1 MTRHLRLA
9 GALAAALLATAC
21 TVYKYKDLDGA
32 ALAKSKKG
40 TILQVQTADDTVGF
54 SPSDPPVVKDGAVVG
69 GLHMTYSVDPQDI
82 VELSPEKKAARI
94 VLKDGTRFLVTASGA
109 DGERILCEAVKPVSI
124 PLDEIVRAQVR
135 TVNTG
140 ASVFNTFAGVLL
152 AAGAVALDV
161 ALNTEDGEFD
171 PTDSFTVDFVFSLFE
186 SAPGYIAES
195 PGRRSNKAIMGMM
208 DASDV
213 ARETQF
219 WTMEW
224 TPVEARPGEDGKLRV
239 TLDNASA
246 APRGIDEAKLV
257 VVDHPPGVAIAPDI
271 LGAVRSYAGPVPPES
286 AADESGA
293 DIRALVAARDGVFW
307 RTPGGEPAPGG
318 KGLARDQIS
327 LSFPRPKGA
336 RHARLIVGVSNTTWR
351 SEFARE
357 ALALSTVPATPA
369 LPAAPG
375 GKPSKPLRPTEFAS
389 PSGYRNWE
397 FTTLRVRVMTVLGW
411 QTGQVLSA
419 VGPRPAED
427 MIYDIDLSDIPG
439 DKVRLQLSPPAGY
452 WLIDHLALDFGRD
465 TLLETAEIAPEGMEG
480 PDAAEVLKA
489 LAAEDATTFVLYPA
503 ESASELTFILPP
515 PKMGRERAVFLRT
528 VSCYE
533 MPPKAGEAR

>member
-1 MTRHLRLA
+1 MTQHLRLA
-9 GALAAALLATAC
+9 GTLAAALLATAC
-21 TVYKYKDLDGA
+21 TVYKFKELDGP

-40 TILQVQTADDTVGF
+40 TIMQVQTADDTVGF

-69 GLHMTYSVDPQDI
+69 GIHMTYSVDPQDI
-82 VELSPEKKAARI
+82 VEISPEKKAARI
-94 VLKDGTRFLVTASGA
+94 VLKDGTRFLVASSVA
-109 DGERILCEAVKPVSI
+109 DGERILCQAVKPVVI
-124 PLDEIVRAQVR
+124 PLDEVVLAQVR
-135 TVNTG
+135 TVNAG
-140 ASVFNTFAGVLL
+140 ASALNTLAGVLIV
-152 AAGAVALDV
+152 AGALALDF
-161 ALNTEDGEFD
+161 ALDADDGGFD
-171 PTDSFTVDFVFSLFE
+171 PTESFTVDLALSFIE
-186 SAPGYIAES
+186 SAPEFVVEGN
-195 PGRRSNKAIMGMM
+195 GWRSNFAILGMM
-208 DASDV
+208 DASNI
-213 ARETQF
+213 AEEKEF
-219 WTMEW
+219 WTAEW
-224 TPVEARPGEDGKLRV
+224 TTVEARPGEDGKLRV

-246 APRGIDEAKLV
+246 VPRGVDEAKLV

-307 RTPGGEPAPGG
+307 RTPGGEPAPAG

-336 RHARLIVGVSNTTWR
+336 RRARLIVGVSNTTWR

-357 ALALSTVPATPA
+357 ALALSTVPAKPA

-375 GKPSKPLRPTEFAS
+375 GKPSKPLRPAEFAS
-389 PSGYRNWE
+389 RSGYRNWE
-397 FTTLRVRVMTVLGW
+397 FTTLRVRLMTVLGW
-411 QTGQVLSA
+411 QTGQVVFA

-427 MIYDIDLSDIPG
+427 MIYDIDLSDVPG

-465 TLLETAEIAPEGMEG
+465 ALLETAEIAPEGVG
-480 PDAAEVLKA
+480 VPDAAEVLKA

-503 ESASELTFILPP
+503 ESASELTFLPPP
-515 PKMGRERAVFLRT
+515 PKMGRERTIFLRT

-533 MPPKAGEAR
+533 MPPPDIHKR